1 MQPTKLLS
9 EVEQEGFDIGNQGLS
24 AVTHA
29 RYQSECMR
37 SMWLTGWHRGHEA
50 FKSRKLCLS
59 CGART
64 DNSGS
69 LPCGH

>member
-1 MQPTKLLS
+1 METTKLLS
-9 EVEQEGFDIGNQGLS
+9 EVEQEGFDIGSHGLS
-24 AVTHA
+24 PVAP
-29 RYQSECMR
+29 YQSDCMR

-64 DNSGS
+64 DNSGI